1 MYTVCDLYAT
11 SVCIK
16 HGVHTFFEG
25 SVTLRTVS
33 TSSMTSYT
41 GGSSV
46 VIGRLFF
53 CRLGHWGKGGPL
65 GFTSLDVQ
73 TAQGAWKPFGMARFG
88 GLRTVSALLR
98 DKLAIGLCSVSMG
111 PSTNP
116 AYSWLS
122 SGIFMLSSYNIEHCG
137 IALFLCGT
145 EQICICLSVCIWT
158 NIAYTSIW
166 TVWSTERV
174 VHIGRLQLLWPTSKM
189 YLTVYYM
196 NCLQISP
203 FQFNNM

>member
-33 TSSMTSYT
+33 ASSMTSYT
-41 GGSSV
+41 GASSV

-53 CRLGHWGKGGPL
+53 CGLGHGGKSGPL
-65 GFTSLDVQ
+65 SFTSLDAK
-73 TAQGAWKPFGMARFG
+73 TAQCAWKTFGLAMGAVFCF
-88 GLRTVSALLR
+88 LR
-98 DKLAIGLCSVSMG
+98 DKLGLCSVSMG

-174 VHIGRLQLLWPTSKM
+174 VHIGRLQLLWPTSKYSV